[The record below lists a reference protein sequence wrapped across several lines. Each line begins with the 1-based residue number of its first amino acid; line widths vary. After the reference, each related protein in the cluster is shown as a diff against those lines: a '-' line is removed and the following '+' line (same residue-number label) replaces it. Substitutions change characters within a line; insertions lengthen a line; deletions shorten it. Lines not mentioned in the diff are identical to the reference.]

1 MSLFEAAQVILEFKE
16 KLKLLLDNNK
26 LLYRVLYFV
35 LDDDKQKTIEL
46 KKLKKVNLELRKKL
60 KEKNGT

>member
-46 KKLKKVNLELRKKL
+46 KKLKKANGELRKKL
-60 KEKNGT
+60 KEYTGS

>member
-1 MSLFEAAQVILEFKE
+1 MLLFEAAQVIIEFKE

-46 KKLKKVNLELRKKL
+46 QRIKKEFKELREECQKKR
-60 KEKNGT
+60 K